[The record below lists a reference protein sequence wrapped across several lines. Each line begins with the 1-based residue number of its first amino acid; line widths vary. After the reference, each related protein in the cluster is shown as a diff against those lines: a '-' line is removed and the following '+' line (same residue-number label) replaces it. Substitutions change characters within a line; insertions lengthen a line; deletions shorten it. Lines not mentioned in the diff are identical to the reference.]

1 MFQKTLHACRAC
13 EPACRPAINKLILG
27 VALGS
32 LCCTPALAQ
41 NEDWRKE
48 DRYYEAKII
57 TQSGTS
63 MAMPRAGLEACDA
76 GIPAVNPR
84 RAIVR
89 HAMLEWAKFSFP
101 LFDLSGSALAFAP
114 TRPWSLSR
122 SRSLRLFR
130 YVQGREPRLLRLGH
144 MEDDKT
150 VSQAIASYWT
160 VTQRRQ
166 LTLQNRIWRIAPDA
180 GWVRAWSAAFV
191 SWVMCRAGQ
200 SQEQFGPSPAHARY
214 VDQAIDGESAFEARD
229 LAGTIPFPG
238 DIVCADMGGK
248 LGLAGAGRHKG
259 RYRRTET
266 FKTVADRKKYGRGG
280 RPMHCDIIVKTDLRT
295 QLTFAIGGN
304 VKHAVSMTVIK
315 LNGRG
320 KIVPTAARPWFAL
333 LTLKGDRPKTRFAFD
348 PLLREAIARWRYLN
362 SKK

>member
-1 MFQKTLHACRAC
+1 MLQEMVCARS
-13 EPACRPAINKLILG
+13 PALRRLILC
-27 VALGS
+27 ATLGAAGGS
-32 LCCTPALAQ
+32 PALAQ
-41 NEDWRKE
+41 TQDWRNS
-48 DRYYEAKII
+48 DRYYEAKISRI
-57 TQSGTS
+57 SGTS
-63 MAMPRAGLEACDA
+63 MAVPRAGLESCDA
-76 GIPAVNPR
+76 GIPAVDPR
-84 RAIVR
+84 QTIVR

-101 LFDLSGSALAFAP
+101 LLDLSGSALAFAP

-122 SRSLRLFR
+122 SRRLRLFR

-144 MEDDKT
+144 MEDDKA

-191 SWVMCRAGQ
+191 SWVMCRAGM
-200 SQEQFGPSPAHARY
+200 STEQFGRSPAHARY
-214 VDQAIDGESAFEARD
+214 VDQAIDGNGAFEARD
-229 LAGTIPFPG
+229 LAGTIPTPG

-248 LGLAGAGRHKG
+248 LGLADNGRHKG
-259 RYRRTET
+259 RLQRTET
-266 FKTVADRKKYGRGG
+266 FATIADRRKYGRGG
-280 RPMHCDIIVKTDLRT
+280 RAMHCDIIVKTDLRA

-320 KIVPTAARPWFAL
+320 KILSTAARPWFAL

-348 PLLREAIARWRYLN
+348 PLLREAIARWTYLKT
-362 SKK
+362 KK